1 MHSYKANFHE
11 VLSPA
16 TIDLRMKACSKS
28 DAIRQLV
35 ALLAADKRILD
46 REVFIDEVLKRE
58 ALETTN
64 MGKGV
69 AIPHGKTAAVARN
82 SIAIGRLEQP
92 IEWSR
97 EQEAETVSVVFLLAV
112 RDDAQRDRAHLELI
126 SKVAALLIKEDFRNT
141 LFKTEDKRELIEKI
155 YTLVGEE

>member
-1 MHSYKANFHE
+1 
-11 VLSPA
+11 
-16 TIDLRMKACSKS
+16 
-28 DAIRQLV
+28 
-35 ALLAADKRILD
+35 
-46 REVFIDEVLKRE
+46 
-58 ALETTN
+58 

-69 AIPHGKTAAVARN
+69 AIPHGKSAAVARN

-97 EQEAETVSVVFLLAV
+97 EQEAEMVSVVFLLAV